1 MREIRRWCVNAV
13 ILAFLLGG
21 SFGFHVRALQAK
33 QQARAVW
40 GNATYLPDV
49 PLSAE
54 EAQKLGEK
62 ESGFLF
68 AVWGEISGE
77 TVSDPDMGRRT
88 QTDVI
93 VFYGSPEAAL
103 PTGAA
108 LSKGDTSGCLIGEQ
122 TAWELFGSIGV
133 VGEEICIG
141 GGTRT
146 IRGVIGMPGSCVLV
160 FGTGETA
167 ADGEEWERLR
177 FDRVTACI
185 NQEADKEQF
194 ALQQGLNASLLRLDY
209 LLDFDWLA
217 ELVPGKW
224 SDFSGWKKNI
234 KQKEQDFALLSETQ
248 MHSPELY
255 YKGQCRRY
263 RRSRLCGILCAAVAA
278 GQMSACVSGLRRRKE
293 PLSESESGMAE
304 RFSSGGGMRF
314 ASIWNHIGRFFT
326 DEAYYLLNKR
336 LNRIPKQ
343 PEEVVQPHNK
353 QRQN

>member
-68 AVWGEISGE
+68 AVWGELSGE

-122 TAWELFGSIGV
+122 TAWELFGSSGV

-224 SDFSGWKKNI
+224 SDFSGWKENWKD
-234 KQKEQDFALLSETQ
+234 KQQDFELIMQVHKNSC
-248 MHSPELY
+248 ELY
-255 YKGQCRRY
+255 YEKQCLVLIWNRAMQVVCVW
-263 RRSRLCGILCAAVAA
+263 LAAVYLFR
-278 GQMSACVSGLRRRKE
+278 ACDGIFSFRWSRR
-293 PLSESESGMAE
+293 
-304 RFSSGGGMRF
+304 
-314 ASIWNHIGRFFT
+314 
-326 DEAYYLLNKR
+326 
-336 LNRIPKQ
+336 
-343 PEEVVQPHNK
+343 
-353 QRQN
+353 